1 MTIVLGAD
9 LIRIEHFAMVLIL
22 PQFLRF
28 LLVGG
33 LNTIVG
39 FIIFSL
45 AIYVTNGN
53 VGLSLA
59 ANIGVGV
66 FFNFFS
72 YGYGVFKNLGVRRF
86 AKFVCAYALLYAL
99 NYFVLAAMMANG
111 LNVYLAQ
118 FINLFYLAPISYLV
132 LNRWIFK

>member
-1 MTIVLGAD
+1 
-9 LIRIEHFAMVLIL
+9 MVLVL
-22 PQFLRF
+22 PKFLRF

-45 AIYVTNGN
+45 AIYVTSGN

-66 FFNFFS
+66 FFNFLS
-72 YGYGVFKNLGVRRF
+72 YGYGVFRNLGGRRF
-86 AKFVCAYALLYAL
+86 VKFVCAYAVLYAV
-99 NYFVLAAMMANG
+99 NYFALAIMAG
-111 LNVYLAQ
+111 SGVNVYLAQ
-118 FINLFYLAPISYLV
+118 FINLFSLAPISYSAFS
-132 LNRWIFK
+132 RWVFD

>member
-1 MTIVLGAD
+1 
-9 LIRIEHFAMVLIL
+9 MVLNL
-22 PQFLRF
+22 SKFLRF

-45 AIYVTNGN
+45 TIYVTNGN

-66 FFNFFS
+66 FFNFLS
-72 YGYGVFKNLGVRRF
+72 YGYGVFRSLGVLRF
-86 AKFVCAYALLYAL
+86 VKFVCVYAILYTVNYLAL
-99 NYFVLAAMMANG
+99 AIMTGYGV
-111 LNVYLAQ
+111 NVYLAQ
-118 FINLFYLAPISYLV
+118 FINLFYLAPISYLTF
-132 LNRWIFK
+132 NRWVFD

>member
-1 MTIVLGAD
+1 M
-9 LIRIEHFAMVLIL
+9 
-22 PQFLRF
+22 
-28 LLVGG
+28 GG

-45 AIYVTNGN
+45 AIYVTIGN

-66 FFNFFS
+66 FFNFLS
-72 YGYGVFKNLGVRRF
+72 YGYGVFKNLGARRF
-86 AKFVCAYALLYAL
+86 VKFVCAYAFLYFI
-99 NYFVLAAMMANG
+99 NYFALLIMMGSG

-118 FINLFYLAPISYLV
+118 FINLFYLAPISYFV
-132 LNRWIFK
+132 FGRWVFN

>member
-1 MTIVLGAD
+1 LTIVLRAD
-9 LIRIEHFAMVLIL
+9 LIGVEFFAMVLIL
-22 PQFLRF
+22 PKFLRF

-39 FIIFSL
+39 FIVFSL
-45 AIYVTNGN
+45 AIYVTNEN
-53 VGLSLA
+53 VSLSLA
-59 ANIGVGV
+59 VNIGVGV
-66 FFNFFS
+66 FFNFLS
-72 YGYGVFKNLGVRRF
+72 YGYGVFRNLGVRRF
-86 AKFVCAYALLYAL
+86 IKFVCSYVIIYAI

-132 LNRWIFK
+132 FNRWVFN

>member
-1 MTIVLGAD
+1 
-9 LIRIEHFAMVLIL
+9 MVLIL

-39 FIIFSL
+39 FIIFSF
-45 AIYVTNGN
+45 AIYITNSN
-53 VGLSLA
+53 VSLSLA
-59 ANIGVGV
+59 VNIGVGV
-66 FFNFFS
+66 FINFLS
-72 YGYGVFKNLGVRRF
+72 YGYGVFKNMGGRRF
-86 AKFVCAYALLYAL
+86 VRFVCAYLIFYAL
-99 NYFVLAAMMANG
+99 NYFVLTAMMANG

-132 LNRWIFK
+132 FNRWVFN